1 MVAEET
7 AEETIDLDRLAKELS
22 DKMRVKDL
30 SLRDA
35 ATEIG
40 CSAATLSRLLKGS
53 KAEHTPDTRSLL
65 KSVSW
70 LDKSL
75 SDFELSR
82 APSATSMTD
91 VELHLRALPG
101 LSERDKKALVA
112 MVRALHDE
120 YSSRPKKK

>member
-1 MVAEET
+1 ME

-22 DKMRVKDL
+22 DKMRVNDQ

-35 ATEIG
+35 AEEIG

-53 KAEHTPDTRSLL
+53 KAENVPDTKSLL
-65 KSVSW
+65 RSVSW
-70 LDKSL
+70 LDRSL

-101 LSERDKKALVA
+101 ISETDKKALVA
-112 MVRALHDE
+112 MVRAAHDE
-120 YSSRPKKK
+120 FRTRSKKG

>member
-1 MVAEET
+1 ME

-22 DKMRVKDL
+22 DKMRVNDQ

-35 ATEIG
+35 AEEIG

-53 KAEHTPDTRSLL
+53 KAENLPDTKSLL
-65 KSVSW
+65 RTVSW

-101 LSERDKKALVA
+101 ITETDKKALVA
-112 MVRALHDE
+112 MVRAAHDE
-120 YSSRPKKK
+120 FRTRSKKG

>member
-1 MVAEET
+1 ME

-22 DKMRVKDL
+22 DKMRVNDQ

-35 ATEIG
+35 AEEIG

-53 KAEHTPDTRSLL
+53 KAENLPDTKSLL
-65 KSVSW
+65 RSVSW

-101 LSERDKKALVA
+101 ITETDKKALVA
-112 MVRALHDE
+112 MVRAAHDE
-120 YSSRPKKK
+120 FRTRSKKG